1 MAKNKAVERILT
13 LHVQINDFFFQ
24 KREDFYLAIWNRMFS
39 DVTCLLSLQK
49 KLGSDNLK
57 VEEEYLL

>member
-1 MAKNKAVERILT
+1 MYKSMT
-13 LHVQINDFFFQ
+13 FFFQ